1 MRRWR
6 LRWGVLIV
14 AAAFVVLFVF
24 GPFAPAA
31 SYFLAWTL
39 RVVFPTDR
47 VIVLNGHGFR
57 VPAEYPGFNYG
68 GATGGLATAVLW
80 PSMEPWRSE
89 ATKNTPAGVCAELEP
104 HLSAHDPDKP
114 LQLEA
119 QFAQEAR
126 NAKLERKNVG
136 QKLGLTRW
144 DEVDFRGTIWREIY
158 ENRENG
164 KVDFIARCSTKGR
177 SSQQTCTIF
186 QIYRDNI
193 DLTMEVVR
201 MDCLKDW
208 RLLRDRTNGLLAQF
222 EDLYAEHK

>member
-1 MRRWR
+1 MARGK
-6 LRWGVLIV
+6 LGCLLS
-14 AAAFVVLFVF
+14 AATLLALLFAFRPL
-24 GPFAPAA
+24 APAA

-80 PSMEPWRSE
+80 PSMEPWRAE
-89 ATKNTPAGVCAELEP
+89 ATKGVRAGVCAQLEL
-104 HLSAHDPDKP
+104 HLSAHDADKP

-144 DEVDFRGTIWREIY
+144 DEVDFRGGVWHEIY

-164 KVDFIARCSTKGR
+164 SVDFIARCSPLGQ
-177 SSQQTCTIF
+177 SPSQTCTVF
-186 QIYRDNI
+186 QEYIGNVV
-193 DLTMEVVR
+193 LTMEVVR
-201 MDCLKDW
+201 IECLKDW
-208 RLLRDRTNGLLAQF
+208 RLLRDRTNGLLAHF
-222 EDLYAEHK
+222 EDLHAKHK

>member
-1 MRRWR
+1 MRRCR
-6 LRWGVLIV
+6 LQVGVLIV
-14 AAAFVVLFVF
+14 AVTFVVLFVF
-24 GPFAPAA
+24 GPLAPAA

-80 PSMEPWRSE
+80 PSMEPWRPE
-89 ATKNTPAGVCAELEP
+89 ATKNMPAGVCAELEL

-126 NAKLERKNVG
+126 NAKLERKNINEE
-136 QKLGLTRW
+136 LRLTRW
-144 DEVDFRGTIWREIY
+144 DEVDFRGTIWHEIY
-158 ENRENG
+158 EHRENG
-164 KVDFIARCSTKGR
+164 EVDFIARCSPKGR
-177 SSQQTCTIF
+177 PPQQTCTVF
-186 QIYRDNI
+186 RSYRDNV

-201 MDCLKDW
+201 IDCLKDW
-208 RLLRDRTNGLLAQF
+208 RLLRDRTNSLLARF
-222 EDLYAEHK
+222 EDFYAKHQ